1 MTTVVASRT
10 IGILQVLR
18 TSDSWTITPVIYNS
32 GITYMPKQFTAVE
45 AIDLFG
51 ACRLPKATLAQESF
65 IVEIDH
71 EISSAMLK
79 QFGFEIVVK
88 A

>member
-10 IGILQVLR
+10 FGILQVLR

-32 GITYMPKQFTAVE
+32 GITYKPKQFNAAE

-51 ACRLPKATLAQESF
+51 ACRLQKATLAQESF
-65 IVEIDH
+65 IVELDT
-71 EISSAMLK
+71 EISSAMLN
-79 QFGFEIVVK
+79 QFGFVSLVK